1 VLVDCFARRV
11 RRRPLVAFVLI
22 TFAWSWTIDV
32 IAFAFFGYATEL
44 VSLPR
49 TWGPLVGATV
59 VVAASDRDL
68 RQWFADRTAWNVGL
82 RWYLLALTVPF
93 ALNELHTLVAILS
106 GASVSIST
114 TRLLLIAGQLVGV
127 TLLAGGLEEFGWRG
141 FATPRLQARTSTL
154 VAGVTVGL
162 LWVAWH
168 LPLFYAGLTG
178 YDIAS
183 LPRYVTW
190 VVPVS
195 VALGYLFTAAER
207 SVLPA
212 MLAHGAINQPRLFE
226 TAGKRSLS
234 RSIRPPGG

>member
-1 VLVDCFARRV
+1 
-11 RRRPLVAFVLI
+11 
-22 TFAWSWTIDV
+22 V

-141 FATPRLQARTSTL
+141 FAHPRLQARTSTL